1 MGQVPRIV
9 VMASGEGTNFQ
20 RIVDSISD
28 GSLKARIIALI
39 SNRPDCGAV
48 RRAKEYGIPSYHFS
62 WKSESDSNF
71 SNLSSHL
78 LNLKPDLIVLAGFMR
93 ILPPEI
99 ISVFK
104 MKIINTHPSL
114 LPCFGGM
121 NFYGEKVHSAV
132 IDSGAKFSGCTTHFV
147 TGEVD
152 GGPIISQA
160 VVPVLDSDS
169 PQSLAERVK
178 EVEHQNLISS
188 VKLVLSG
195 NFRVAGKRVV
205 RL

>member
-39 SNRPDCGAV
+39 SNRPDCGAA

>member
-1 MGQVPRIV
+1 MVKVPGIV

-20 RIVDSISD
+20 AIIDSISN
-28 GSLKARIIALI
+28 GTLNARIIALI
-39 SNRPDCGAV
+39 SNRSDCGAV
-48 RRAKEYGIPSYHFS
+48 MRAKESGIPAYHFS

-71 SNLSSHL
+71 MNLSSNL

-99 ISVFK
+99 ISGFK
-104 MKIINTHPSL
+104 MKIVNTHPSL

-121 NFYGEKVHSAV
+121 NFYGEKVHRAV
-132 IDSGAKFSGCTTHFV
+132 IESGAKFSGCTTHFV

-160 VVPVLDSDS
+160 VVPVLDNDS
-169 PQSLAERVK
+169 PNSLAERVK
-178 EVEHQNLISS
+178 ETERQNLISS
-188 VKLVLSG
+188 LKLVLSG
-195 NFRVAGKRVV
+195 NFMVAGKRVV